1 MLHRV
6 LLIPYVSSS
15 RTENS
20 KPSIIMS
27 ALQLKAGYLI
37 SLLNPY
43 NYRVVRMYYRTTNA
57 YDIDEFSRFQGAYT
71 EQIIFCTCRTLR
83 A

>member
-1 MLHRV
+1 
-6 LLIPYVSSS
+6 
-15 RTENS
+15 
-20 KPSIIMS
+20 MS

-57 YDIDEFSRFQGAYT
+57 YDIEEFSRVQGVYT
-71 EQIIFCTCRTLR
+71 EQIIFRNCRTLR